1 MTWTRLG
8 DDYAARRYDLSDAAF
23 RLELAAL
30 VESNRLGWGGRIQKD
45 RVKLLVP
52 RHEVAELGRIIPLP
66 RMEWA
71 DGAVFAASAGRAAE
85 EPP

>member
-1 MTWTRLG
+1 MRHGLYLIFQQVLG
-8 DDYAARRYDLSDAAF
+8 LVLLAPRASAA
-23 RLELAAL
+23 
-30 VESNRLGWGGRIQKD
+30 KT
-45 RVKLLVP
+45 VKLLVP
-52 RHEVAELGRIIPLP
+52 RHEVAELGCINPLP